1 MGSQDSSQVSAR
13 ESVFRSSCGRE
24 FRVPLHL
31 GCTQC
36 SSQVA
41 LGPPLELY
49 CCDLSLTGMFKG
61 AVAMCRWLLISLA
74 WVFFSSLGQ
83 IQFCSCGG
91 FDSLLLWCARTS
103 LVVVGDSSLPVAWVF
118 LSSCGVLWAPM

>member
-91 FDSLLLWCARTS
+91 FDSL
-103 LVVVGDSSLPVAWVF
+103 
-118 LSSCGVLWAPM
+118 